1 MERLH
6 ILDGYGYIFRAYY
19 GLMTGGPGRQA
30 VRMSTA
36 GGMPTGALYVYAT
49 MLIRLHLD
57 VKPERIA
64 VVYDAPG
71 PSFRSEIDDQYK
83 ATRTEMPDDLKVQM
97 PYFRPL
103 TEAFCWP
110 VLSVSGVEADDVI
123 ATLVRQARARDWD
136 VTMLSADKDMMQ
148 LIGPHVHMIDAMR
161 DITYDVARVTEK
173 FGVGPELVADWLAL
187 VGDTSDNIP
196 GMAGV
201 GKKTA
206 AKLLGDYGSIDG
218 ILAHAGE
225 LKGKMK
231 ERFTDPEQLERLALS
246 RKLVTLR
253 DDVETGVEL
262 EDLRPRPWDGERL
275 AAMFNELEFFTLME
289 RLDPGAAAAAAPPA
303 APQGPAPQV
312 VSDPA
317 ELVEWARAAR
327 AAGRFSVHVET
338 DGERERTHVVG
349 IALAIEGDAPRYLP
363 IGHRYLSAPPQIP
376 VDALPDALRAVLADP
391 AVEVVMHDVKRGY
404 HALEGLG
411 LQVAGVVADTMLASY
426 LLEATDGGIER
437 VLKAAA
443 GATIA
448 PRKSLLGKGRSAIA
462 FESVPVETA
471 AGYSGGIAAALLP
484 AARSLD
490 ERLEREGMTSL
501 LRDLELPL
509 ARCLADIERRGIS
522 VDVPYLRRL
531 ADEVGGQ
538 IAALER
544 QVYELAG
551 HEINIGSPKQ
561 LAALL
566 FDELGLTGGKMKK
579 TKTGYSTDHE
589 VLDSLLEAHPIVAP
603 ILEHRELCKLK
614 GTYID
619 ALPPLVVPGT
629 GRVHTTFAQ
638 AVAST
643 GRLSSQDPNL
653 QNIPIRS
660 ELGRKIRRAFI
671 AAEGMT
677 LVSADYSQIELRV
690 MAHLSGDPVLRRA
703 FVDDIDVHTQTA
715 AEVFGLPL
723 DQVGPAERRVAKAV
737 NYGLIYGQ
745 SEFGL
750 ARALD
755 IPRTEARH
763 YIERYFERFATVR
776 SFMDE
781 VVERARAAGAA
792 TTVLGRR
799 RPIPEIASKNYQRR
813 RAAERVAQNTPM
825 QGSAADIMKLA
836 MLRVRERLDA
846 DRFDAA
852 LLLTV
857 HDELVLEV
865 APAQAEAL
873 AAAVKA
879 EMEGAYRLAVPL
891 RVDVGLGRTWADAH

>member
-1 MERLH
+1 
-6 ILDGYGYIFRAYY
+6 
-19 GLMTGGPGRQA
+19 
-30 VRMSTA
+30 
-36 GGMPTGALYVYAT
+36 
-49 MLIRLHLD
+49 
-57 VKPERIA
+57 
-64 VVYDAPG
+64 
-71 PSFRSEIDDQYK
+71 
-83 ATRTEMPDDLKVQM
+83 
-97 PYFRPL
+97 
-103 TEAFCWP
+103 
-110 VLSVSGVEADDVI
+110 
-123 ATLVRQARARDWD
+123 
-136 VTMLSADKDMMQ
+136 MLSADKDMMQ
-148 LIGPHVHMIDAMR
+148 LIGPHVQMIDAMR
-161 DITYDVARVTEK
+161 DVTYDVDRVTEK

-218 ILAHAGE
+218 ILAHAGD

-253 DDVETGVEL
+253 DDVELGVEL
-262 EDLRPRPWDGERL
+262 DELVPRPWDGERL
-275 AAMFNELEFFTLME
+275 GKMFDELEMYTLME
-289 RLDPGAAAAAAPPA
+289 RLDPGAAAAAAPAPA
-303 APQGPAPQV
+303 PEGPAPEV
-312 VSDPA
+312 IADPA
-317 ELVEWARAAR
+317 ELAAWARAAR
-327 AAGRFSVHVET
+327 EAGRFALHVET

-349 IALAIEGDAPRYLP
+349 LAVAIEGDAPRYVP

-376 VDALPDALRAVLADP
+376 PGSLPEELRAVFADP
-391 AVEVVMHDVKRGY
+391 AVEVVVHDAKRAY
-404 HALEGLG
+404 HAIEGLG
-411 LQVAGVVADTMLASY
+411 LELGGVVGDTMLAAY
-426 LLEATDGGIER
+426 LLEAADGGIER
-437 VLKAAA
+437 VLASAA

-448 PRKSLLGKGRSAIA
+448 PRRSLLGKGKSAIA
-462 FESVPVETA
+462 FETVPVEAA
-471 AGYSGGIAAALLP
+471 AGYCGGITAALLP
-484 AARSLD
+484 AAKTL
-490 ERLEREGMTSL
+490 ETRLEREGMTSL

-509 ARCLADIERRGIS
+509 ARCLTDVERRGIT

-538 IAALER
+538 IAELER
-544 QVYELAG
+544 RVYDLAG

-566 FDELGLTGGKMKK
+566 FDELGLTGGKMRK

-589 VLDSLLEAHPIVAP
+589 VLESLALAHPIITP
-603 ILEHRELCKLK
+603 IIEHRELCKLK

-715 AEVFGLPL
+715 AEVFGLAL
-723 DQVGPAERRVAKAV
+723 DEVGPSERRVAKAV

-755 IPRTEARH
+755 IPRSEARH

-776 SFMDE
+776 TFMDE
-781 VVERARAAGAA
+781 VVEQARGIGAA

-799 RPIPEIASKNYQRR
+799 RPIPDLGSRNYQRR
-813 RAAERVAQNTPM
+813 KAAERVAQNTPM

-836 MLRVRERLDA
+836 MLRIRERLRA
-846 DRFDAA
+846 EKLPGAM
-852 LLLTV
+852 LLTV
-857 HDELVLEV
+857 HDELVFEV
-865 APAQAEAL
+865 PPEHADELAAL
-873 AAAVKA
+873 ARD
-879 EMEGAYRLAVPL
+879 EMEGAYRLEVPL
-891 RVDVGLGRTWADAH
+891 RVDIGIADNWADAH